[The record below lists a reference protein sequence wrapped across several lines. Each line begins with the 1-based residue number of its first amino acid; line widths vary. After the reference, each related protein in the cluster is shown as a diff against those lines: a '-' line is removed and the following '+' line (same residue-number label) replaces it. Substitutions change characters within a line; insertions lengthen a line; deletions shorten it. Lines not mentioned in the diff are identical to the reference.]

1 MRLTKARAFV
11 SEKTSKGLPGDSSR
25 YVKIWFQN
33 HRYKCK
39 RQAKEKA
46 MAEQNAQNQVRTV
59 PTAKNR
65 WESRR
70 PSKSEL
76 CPGPW
81 QHNGLNVASRLPRKQ
96 PYSINGVESYLMGRS
111 ARASDSS
118 AQQPPSASSPHGPHH
133 AATSSVSH
141 HSVVAGVSHVMSS
154 SQSLQHCSYTRSS
167 AQQGMQ
173 QQQQPQCGAY
183 LPLQGR
189 AW

>member
-1 MRLTKARAFV
+1 M
-11 SEKTSKGLPGDSSR
+11 G
-25 YVKIWFQN
+25 VKIWFQN

-46 MAEQNAQNQVRTV
+46 MAEQNAQNQVITQISKSCV
-59 PTAKNR
+59 NR
-65 WESRR
+65 FETDLNSNDAEPRKYRWVSRG
-70 PSKSEL
+70 PSKS
-76 CPGPW
+76 
-81 QHNGLNVASRLPRKQ
+81 RL
-96 PYSINGVESYLMGRS
+96 SCGTM
-111 ARASDSS
+111 DSTLRRG
-118 AQQPPSASSPHGPHH
+118 ACPHGTHH

-154 SQSLQHCSYTRSS
+154 SQSLQHCSYTRSG

>member
-1 MRLTKARAFV
+1 MVKDF
-11 SEKTSKGLPGDSSR
+11 SFQFSPF
-25 YVKIWFQN
+25 YVKDLVLL
-33 HRYKCK
+33 CK
-39 RQAKEKA
+39 RFSIIFQTTLYIYIYIYIY
-46 MAEQNAQNQVRTV
+46 N
-59 PTAKNR
+59 
-65 WESRR
+65 SRFSCAR
-70 PSKSEL
+70 R
-76 CPGPW
+76 
-81 QHNGLNVASRLPRKQ
+81 NVASRSNDDLFQSASSPRRVAVPVLVKDGK
-96 PYSINGVESYLMGRS
+96 PCGSGGGGGNEGSRGGPS
-111 ARASDSS
+111 AALASP
-118 AQQPPSASSPHGPHH
+118 APHMTAASSPHGTHH

>member
-1 MRLTKARAFV
+1 RT
-11 SEKTSKGLPGDSSR
+11 E
-25 YVKIWFQN
+25 
-33 HRYKCK
+33 
-39 RQAKEKA
+39 
-46 MAEQNAQNQVRTV
+46 VRTV

-65 WESRR
+65 WKSRR
-70 PSKSEL
+70 SSKSEL

-81 QHNGLNVASRLPRKQ
+81 QYNGLNVASRLPRKQ

-118 AQQPPSASSPHGPHH
+118 ARQPPCNLLVSSPHGTHH